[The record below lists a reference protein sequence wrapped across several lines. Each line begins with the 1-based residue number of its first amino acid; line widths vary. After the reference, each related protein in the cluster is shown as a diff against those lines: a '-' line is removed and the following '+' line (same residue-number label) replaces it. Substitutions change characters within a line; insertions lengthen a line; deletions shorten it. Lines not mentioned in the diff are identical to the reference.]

1 MKEELLKQVES
12 KFIEDSK
19 TIWATKDHLE
29 IMLSQIK
36 SCQAFSKH
44 YQKQSKGQMFPLL
57 NQLLHCL
64 KELDNKDIDVS
75 VVLDSFTPRMLFN
88 KSNLKL
94 KSLGTLTTVNK
105 EPLTQGTLQKTTTKM
120 GVKIL

>member
-12 KFIEDSK
+12 EFTKDSK

-29 IMLSQIK
+29 VIISQVE
-36 SCQAFSKH
+36 SCQAFSKC
-44 YQKQSKGQMFPLL
+44 YQKQSSERQMFPLL

-64 KELDNKDIDVS
+64 KELDNKDVDVS
-75 VVLDSFTPRMLFN
+75 VILDSFTPRTLFN

-94 KSLGTLTTVNK
+94 RVLELSLQLTK
-105 EPLTQGTLQKTTTKM
+105 RH
-120 GVKIL
+120 